1 MKKPLLHGI
10 AACLWLSL
18 FTVAHGQ
25 AKPFEVESGDE
36 SGARMKQIR
45 VQVEFI
51 DVSHEQ
57 FTELMFGPKPPAN
70 DGDLRQQVAR
80 LIKDGQAKLMETCML
95 VCRSGEKATLES
107 IREEIYPTEYQ
118 PPGRPC
124 GNPSNGRLAS
134 DPPMNPAF
142 RAPTAFETRN
152 TGVTFEVEP
161 LLESDGTIDL
171 RLSPEIVNRLR
182 LETWME
188 HVDQWGDGSIRM
200 PIYESWRFNTS
211 VSVAPGKFE
220 LITALTPKTNA
231 PAPAVT
237 RKILVFVRADVLPAP

>member
-1 MKKPLLHGI
+1 MKRALIALTLISCGI
-10 AACLWLSL
+10 AGG
-18 FTVAHGQ
+18 TQ
-25 AKPFEVESGDE
+25 ERP
-36 SGARMKQIR
+36 RQIR
-45 VQVEFI
+45 VSLQFI
-51 DVSHEQ
+51 EVPHSTLTEMLAGHEKNGQ
-57 FTELMFGPKPPAN
+57 ALHDRTFALSKA
-70 DGDLRQQVAR
+70 
-80 LIKDGQAKLMETCML
+80 GQAKLMETCML

-134 DPPMNPAF
+134 DPPINPAF

-161 LLESDGTIDL
+161 LLESDGTIDP